1 MRAGT
6 PAWLPS
12 TRGWMARDATHAHES
27 VQKPTVD
34 QGSLQSLWIHRCL
47 PESSR
52 SPKKQKDLFFSLV
65 LTQIPP
71 SYPSLSSWKGL
82 SLLKKIVSFAARK
95 EMLSKYRVAYHRPYR
110 KFDSLEMP
118 DFLTKPKKKGF
129 PPNHVDTHL
138 GGEVRGYSTG
148 FLGMEKTVGGAWIF
162 NCERFGCWVMV
173 GLTRVSGSMTEP
185 CW

>member
-1 MRAGT
+1 
-6 PAWLPS
+6 
-12 TRGWMARDATHAHES
+12 MARDATHAHES
-27 VQKPTVD
+27 VQKPTVV

-82 SLLKKIVSFAARK
+82 SLFKKIVSFAARK

-118 DFLTKPKKKGF
+118 DFLTKPKKKAS
-129 PPNHVDTHL
+129 HL
-138 GGEVRGYSTG
+138 TTSIPIWGERSEATAQV
-148 FLGMEKTVGGAWIF
+148 F
-162 NCERFGCWVMV
+162 
-173 GLTRVSGSMTEP
+173 SGSRKQWAGLEFLTVNALVVES
-185 CW
+185 W

>member
-1 MRAGT
+1 MQ
-6 PAWLPS
+6 P
-12 TRGWMARDATHAHES
+12 TRMS
-27 VQKPTVD
+27 Q
-34 QGSLQSLWIHRCL
+34 
-47 PESSR
+47 SR
-52 SPKKQKDLFFSLV
+52 SQLWTKAVYSHCGFTGAYRNHPEAQRNKKIFFFSLV

-148 FLGMEKTVGGAWIF
+148 FLGMEKTVGGA
-162 NCERFGCWVMV
+162 
-173 GLTRVSGSMTEP
+173 
-185 CW
+185 